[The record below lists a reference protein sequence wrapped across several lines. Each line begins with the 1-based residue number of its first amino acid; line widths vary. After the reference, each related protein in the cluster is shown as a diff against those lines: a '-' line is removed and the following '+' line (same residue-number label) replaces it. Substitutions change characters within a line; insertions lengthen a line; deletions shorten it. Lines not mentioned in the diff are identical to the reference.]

1 MVLDFFLVGNNDSDL
16 LKHPSLKNWK
26 HLSTKKKGPSRGR
39 ELAITDTMCLQELLK
54 YFYQREVLKYF
65 YELIVKFNIAS

>member
-1 MVLDFFLVGNNDSDL
+1 MINNNDSDL
-16 LKHPSLKNWK
+16 LKQPSLKNWK

-39 ELAITDTMCLQELLK
+39 ELAITDTMSLQELLK

>member
-1 MVLDFFLVGNNDSDL
+1 MVLIFFLVGNNDSDL
-16 LKHPSLKNWK
+16 LKHLSLKNWK
-26 HLSTKKKGPSRGR
+26 HLLTKKKGPSRGR
-39 ELAITDTMCLQELLK
+39 ELAITDTMSLQELLK